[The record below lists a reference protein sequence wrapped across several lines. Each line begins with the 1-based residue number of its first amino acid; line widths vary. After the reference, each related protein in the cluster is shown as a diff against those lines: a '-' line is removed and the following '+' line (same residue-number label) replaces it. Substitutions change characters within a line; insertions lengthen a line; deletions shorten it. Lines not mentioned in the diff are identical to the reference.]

1 MQTKCFKACS
11 SQLFPWNNETRKSQ
25 MDFLYLFLACGVLM
39 RAWWFWTTIIHLCS
53 SIRIQNLC
61 QRANYAFAHLL
72 GEGSLDFRNAAEPRH
87 TPTKKQK
94 SLEGTY
100 RNGWLS
106 RLKTSMA
113 TYIVRRFPT
122 ILVDSLHVLS
132 QGATSRLGIS
142 SIDCVLEF
150 MCHVGD
156 VGSWV
161 EKFGKSRSPNLC
173 GLWQ

>member
-1 MQTKCFKACS
+1 MFQSVFVATVSMKQWNKEIPNG
-11 SQLFPWNNETRKSQ
+11 FPVFISCLWGFNEG
-25 MDFLYLFLACGVLM
+25 MVIL
-39 RAWWFWTTIIHLCS
+39 
-53 SIRIQNLC
+53 N
-61 QRANYAFAHLL
+61 QRANYAVAHLL
-72 GEGSLDFRNAAEPRH
+72 GEGSLDFRNAAEPKH

-106 RLKTSMA
+106 QLKTSIA
-113 TYIVRRFPT
+113 TYIVRGFPT
-122 ILVDSLHVLS
+122 LVDSLHVSS

-173 GLWQ
+173 GLW